1 MLLIHGE
8 GRRYV
13 QGSGWRG
20 GGGDLLTPW
29 VAVCAGWGGML
40 NTLLFSQVLLFAP
53 GSLQVAVGFCL
64 FFFNFLVS
72 LYLCLELAPTT
83 QAQNYFWGPC
93 NFFAFCF
100 WRRHVSMCK
109 RCSKGSQVPV
119 CFIIRRVCLI
129 GPSSQKETSREG
141 GQRGGSRLPSP
152 RLKLQ
157 DRQVQGHWQGWE
169 GKEREKRVR

>member
-53 GSLQVAVGFCL
+53 GSLQVAVGFCFVL
-64 FFFNFLVS
+64 
-72 LYLCLELAPTT
+72 
-83 QAQNYFWGPC
+83 
-93 NFFAFCF
+93 FCF
-100 WRRHVSMCK
+100 LIFWSLCIFVWSWPQLHKHKIIFGAHAISLHFVSGGDMCP
-109 RCSKGSQVPV
+109 CASVAAKGLRSQSV
-119 CFIIRRVCLI
+119 
-129 GPSSQKETSREG
+129 S
-141 GQRGGSRLPSP
+141 
-152 RLKLQ
+152 
-157 DRQVQGHWQGWE
+157 
-169 GKEREKRVR
+169 